1 MFLKVDLE
9 IRKREFELVF
19 KDMELEE
26 EVKKK
31 GYYYQFFLIISSC
44 FLVLILW
51 ICIFNVFLI
60 FVYKYL
66 QEEEKFKVKNF
77 KQFLKDLMKKK
88 KV

>member
-31 GYYYQFFLIISSC
+31 GLLLIVFF
-44 FLVLILW
+44 
-51 ICIFNVFLI
+51 N
-60 FVYKYL
+60 YK
-66 QEEEKFKVKNF
+66 
-77 KQFLKDLMKKK
+77 
-88 KV
+88 

>member
-31 GYYYQFFLIISSC
+31 KGLLLLVFFYY
-44 FLVLILW
+44 
-51 ICIFNVFLI
+51 
-60 FVYKYL
+60 K
-66 QEEEKFKVKNF
+66 
-77 KQFLKDLMKKK
+77 
-88 KV
+88 